1 MYLYFVSKLLVL
13 KGICFQRASLISEL
27 YVAAVAGQADEVR
40 NRRRHERKNLD
51 KKQVRRI
58 HNFPLKAGASLATL
72 KFEPLLDFKIWGSSR
87 FRALENLLKNE
98 KLLVF
103 LSCVQFVHPTQHVL
117 RSVILRQ
124 NPWC

>member
-1 MYLYFVSKLLVL
+1 MYLYFVFKLLVL

-27 YVAAVAGQADEVR
+27 YLAAVAGQADEVR

-72 KFEPLLDFKIWGSSR
+72 KFEAAS
-87 FRALENLLKNE
+87 NLSMILKFGDQAVSGHL
-98 KLLVF
+98 K
-103 LSCVQFVHPTQHVL
+103 T
-117 RSVILRQ
+117 
-124 NPWC
+124 